1 MMFKVKNRLRL
12 QPVFYYPVF
21 YKFLY
26 LTKCENKNIAFH
38 FFCIYNQINKRIKQ
52 MKDLLR
58 KIFGPR
64 GIKITAGELA
74 KKFGLELRGD
84 ANVVVNGV
92 APIADAKPGQLAFYS
107 TERNSNAFKILP
119 IEVLKN
125 TRASVILLQKEQ
137 IKDAPSGAALL
148 ITDSPRGNIVKILGE
163 IYAEKPRFGVSYF
176 ATVEKGVFWRK
187 KRTNYVGQYATI
199 ERGAV
204 IEPGVKI
211 YPGAFIGR
219 NVVIGANTIVQTGA
233 HIENATIGSDC
244 VINAN
249 AVIGKDGFGYTR
261 QNGKNVFIPHTG
273 RVVLGNRVSV
283 GSNTCIDRGAMTDT
297 IVGDGTKIDNLCQI
311 AHGVV
316 IGCECF
322 LASGVGIAGGAVIGN
337 RVLLGGHVGVSNGIH
352 IGDDVEVG
360 AISGVFRNIPNGE
373 KWMGI
378 PAGPGVEFLRHYAW
392 LRKNAK

>member
-1 MMFKVKNRLRL
+1 MFKK
-12 QPVFYYPVF
+12 
-21 YKFLY
+21 
-26 LTKCENKNIAFH
+26 
-38 FFCIYNQINKRIKQ
+38 
-52 MKDLLR
+52 LLR

-64 GIKITAGELA
+64 GKKITAGELA
-74 KKFGLELRGD
+74 KKFGLELKGNSKQLVD
-84 ANVVVNGV
+84 GV

-119 IEVLKN
+119 IEVLEN
-125 TRASVILLQKEQ
+125 TKASVILLQKEQ
-137 IKDAPSGAALL
+137 IKHAPKGATLL

-176 ATVEKGVFWRK
+176 ATVEHGVFFRK

-199 ERGAV
+199 EKGAV
-204 IEPGVKI
+204 LEAGVKI

-219 NVVIGANTIVQTGA
+219 NVILGANTVVHTGA

-273 RVVLGNRVSV
+273 RVILGNRVSV

-316 IGCECF
+316 IGKECF
-322 LASGVGIAGGAVIGN
+322 LAAGVGLAGGVVVGN
-337 RVLLGGHVGVSNGIH
+337 RVLLAGQVGIPNGIH

-360 AISGVFRNIPNGE
+360 AKSGVFRNIPNGE
-373 KWMGI
+373 KWMGL
-378 PAGPGVEFLRHYAW
+378 PAGPGIEFFRHYAW
-392 LRKNAK
+392 VKKNMEKK

>member
-1 MMFKVKNRLRL
+1 MKN
-12 QPVFYYPVF
+12 
-21 YKFLY
+21 
-26 LTKCENKNIAFH
+26 
-38 FFCIYNQINKRIKQ
+38 
-52 MKDLLR
+52 LLM

-64 GIKITAGELA
+64 ANKTTAGELA
-74 KKFGLELRGD
+74 KKFGLELVGNPD
-84 ANVVVNGV
+84 EPIKGI

-119 IEVLKN
+119 IEVLQK
-125 TRASVILLQKEQ
+125 TRATVILLQREQ
-137 IKDAPSGAALL
+137 IDNAPKGATLL
-148 ITDSPRGNIVKILGE
+148 ITDTPRGNIVKILGV
-163 IYAEKPRFGVSYF
+163 IYAEKPRFGTSYF
-176 ATVEKGVFWRK
+176 ASIERGVFFRK

-204 IEPGVKI
+204 IEEGAKI

-261 QNGKNVFIPHTG
+261 QNGKNVFIPHVG

-283 GSNTCIDRGAMTDT
+283 GSNSCIDRGAMTDT
-297 IVGDGTKIDNLCQI
+297 VVGDGTKIDNLCQV

-316 IGCECF
+316 IGAECF
-322 LASGVGIAGGAVIGN
+322 LASGVGIAGGAVIGD
-337 RVLLGGHVGVSNGIH
+337 RVLLGGHCGIANGVH
-352 IGDDVEVG
+352 IGDDAEIG
-360 AISGVFRNIPNGE
+360 ANSGVFRNIPAGE
-373 KWMGI
+373 KWIGY
-378 PAGPGVEFLRHYAW
+378 PAGPGIEFFRHYTW
-392 LRKNAK
+392 VKKQMDKK

>member
-1 MMFKVKNRLRL
+1 MFKN
-12 QPVFYYPVF
+12 
-21 YKFLY
+21 
-26 LTKCENKNIAFH
+26 
-38 FFCIYNQINKRIKQ
+38 
-52 MKDLLR
+52 LLR

-64 GIKITAGELA
+64 GKKITAGELA
-74 KKFGLELRGD
+74 KKFGLELKGNAKQLVD
-84 ANVVVNGV
+84 GV
-92 APIADAKPGQLAFYS
+92 APIADANPGQLAFYS

-119 IEVLKN
+119 IEVLEN
-125 TRASVILLQKEQ
+125 TKASVILLQKEQ
-137 IKDAPSGAALL
+137 IKHAPKGATLL

-176 ATVEKGVFWRK
+176 ATVERGVFFRK

-199 ERGAV
+199 EKGAV
-204 IEPGVKI
+204 LEAGVKI

-219 NVVIGANTIVQTGA
+219 NVILGANTVVHTGA

-249 AVIGKDGFGYTR
+249 AVIGKYCFGYTR

-273 RVVLGNRVSV
+273 RVILGDRVSV

-316 IGCECF
+316 IGKECF
-322 LASGVGIAGGAVIGN
+322 LAAGVGLAGGVVVGN
-337 RVLLGGHVGVSNGIH
+337 HVLLAGQVGIPNGIH

-360 AISGVFRNIPNGE
+360 AKSGVFRNIPNGE
-373 KWMGI
+373 KWMGL
-378 PAGPGVEFLRHYAW
+378 PAGPGIEFFRHYAW
-392 LRKNAK
+392 VKKNMKK

>member
-1 MMFKVKNRLRL
+1 
-12 QPVFYYPVF
+12 
-21 YKFLY
+21 
-26 LTKCENKNIAFH
+26 
-38 FFCIYNQINKRIKQ
+38 

-74 KKFGLELRGD
+74 KKFGLELKGD
-84 ANVVVNGV
+84 EKVVVSGV

-119 IEVLKN
+119 IEVLQK
-125 TRASVILLQKEQ
+125 TRASVILLQREQ
-137 IKDAPSGAALL
+137 IGDAPKGATLL

-176 ATVEKGVFWRK
+176 ATVERGVFFRK
-187 KRTNYVGQYATI
+187 KRTNYIGQYATV

-204 IEPGVKI
+204 LEEGVKI

-219 NVVIGANTIVQTGA
+219 NVVLGANTVVYSGA

-249 AVIGKDGFGYTR
+249 AVIGKNGFGYTR

-297 IVGDGTKIDNLCQI
+297 IVGEGTKIDNLCQI

-316 IGCECF
+316 IGKECF
-322 LASGVGIAGGAVIGN
+322 LAAGVGIAGGTTIGD
-337 RVLLGGHVGVSNGIH
+337 RSLLGGHVGISNGLK
-352 IGDDVEVG
+352 IGDDVEIG
-360 AISGVFRNIPNGE
+360 ANSGVFRSIPNGE
-373 KWMGI
+373 KWMGM
-378 PAGPGVEFLRHYAW
+378 PAGPGIEFFRNYAW
-392 LRKNAK
+392 VKKQMEKDKKN

>member
-1 MMFKVKNRLRL
+1 MN
-12 QPVFYYPVF
+12 
-21 YKFLY
+21 
-26 LTKCENKNIAFH
+26 N
-38 FFCIYNQINKRIKQ
+38 
-52 MKDLLR
+52 LLR

-64 GIKITAGELA
+64 GTKTTAGELA
-74 KKFGLELRGD
+74 KKFGLELQGNPDEIVR
-84 ANVVVNGV
+84 GV
-92 APIADAKPGQLAFYS
+92 APIADAKPGDLAFYS

-119 IEVLKN
+119 ITVLQK
-125 TRASVILLQKEQ
+125 THATVILLQREQ
-137 IKDAPSGAALL
+137 IKDAPKGATLL

-163 IYAEKPRFGVSYF
+163 IYREKPRFGVSYF
-176 ATVEKGVFWRK
+176 SVVERGVFFRK
-187 KRTNYVGQYATI
+187 KRTNYIGQYATV

-204 IEPGVKI
+204 LEEGVKI

-261 QNGKNVFIPHTG
+261 QDGKNVFIPHTG

-283 GSNTCIDRGAMTDT
+283 GSSTCIDRGAMTDT

-316 IGCECF
+316 IGKECF
-322 LASGVGIAGGAVIGN
+322 LASGVGIAGGAVIGD
-337 RVLLGGHVGVSNGIH
+337 RVLLGGHVGIANGLK
-352 IGDDVEVG
+352 IGDDVEIG
-360 AISGVFRNIPNGE
+360 ANSGVFRSIPNGE
-373 KWMGI
+373 KWMGV
-378 PAGPGVEFLRHYAW
+378 PAGPGIEFFRHYAW
-392 LRKNAK
+392 VKNQMAKDKK